1 MRNIQVKVSR
11 ADAPKTIYH
20 ISGLTDQQIVEY
32 FLVKEELCALRRE
45 VHKLRWQYR
54 KIRKSLK

>member
-20 ISGLTDQQIVEY
+20 ISGLTDQQIIEY
-32 FLVKEELCALRRE
+32 FLAKEQLYALRRE
-45 VHKLRWQYR
+45 VYDLRREYR